1 MKNHSLKMYR
11 RIPKKI
17 NYFSTTLVVPKLL
30 VSIFYFVDQPTYVSR
45 ILAESRRVR
54 AFIISR

>member
-17 NYFSTTLVVPKLL
+17 NYFSTLVVPKLL